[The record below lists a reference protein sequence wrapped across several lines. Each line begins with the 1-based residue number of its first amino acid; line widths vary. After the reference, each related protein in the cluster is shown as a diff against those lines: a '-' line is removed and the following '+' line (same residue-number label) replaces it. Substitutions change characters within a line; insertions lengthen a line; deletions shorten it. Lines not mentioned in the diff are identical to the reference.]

1 MMSACRIFDLF
12 PVAFFAQEAPAP
24 AVVAE
29 ERVGH
34 FYELSLLFA
43 GSVSLFSVGCMGD
56 AWLPSASVSSH
67 LSNRSVHAPCRSF
80 STRTFGSP
88 ASQHTHTS
96 NDSRVIDAVRAAHAA
111 LCAAARAQ
119 PRCMGSDPRRTRT
132 LHGPFATALASR
144 VHAGAWRVRL
154 RPSPPAAQ
162 SDASTLFSMWSA
174 GCGRSMPFGA
184 TGSTLRLPRAS
195 PLGPVAEP
203 PCVA

>member
-43 GSVSLFSVGCMGD
+43 GSVSLFSAGCMGD

-132 LHGPFATALASR
+132 LHGPFAGSCARLSGSRRCLARALAPFAAR
-144 VHAGAWRVRL
+144 RAKRCEHAILYVVRGMRAL
-154 RPSPPAAQ
+154 HAVRSDRKHPSATPCFPP
-162 SDASTLFSMWSA
+162 
-174 GCGRSMPFGA
+174 GPCG
-184 TGSTLRLPRAS
+184 
-195 PLGPVAEP
+195 
-203 PCVA
+203 